1 MPQPSEYVFLNE
13 TGRNIALSGTRS
25 DIRTSVVRG
34 IVVIF
39 MVRIDSVAVEGR
51 LLTYSSAASRDLRAK
66 TGRWM

>member
-1 MPQPSEYVFLNE
+1 M
-13 TGRNIALSGTRS
+13 ALSGTRS